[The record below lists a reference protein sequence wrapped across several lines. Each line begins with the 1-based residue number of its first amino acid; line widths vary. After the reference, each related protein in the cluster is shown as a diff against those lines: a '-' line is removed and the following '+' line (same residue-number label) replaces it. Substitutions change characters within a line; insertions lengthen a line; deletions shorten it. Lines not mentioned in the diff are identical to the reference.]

1 MLSALRVAR
10 TLWHQGMPVDEIRAV
25 LTTDDP
31 VVVRRHL
38 ELHQERL
45 QEWVSDQ
52 QRTLATVGCRDRL
65 S

>member
-1 MLSALRVAR
+1 
-10 TLWHQGMPVDEIRAV
+10 MPVGEIRAV

-52 QRTLATVGCRDRL
+52 QRMLATVGCRDRL